1 MKRFS
6 LRMPDDLHAA
16 LQRSAQKEYRSL
28 HNQILIVLEEYIR
41 QVEFKDLETI
51 LEPSPTVVEIADRL
65 MIMDG
70 DNNELVNL
78 LELPAQALAVFG
90 TRNRH
95 FLRVW
100 KIAARNFKPW
110 QMRVTIFAGGDK
122 NFPVRSSIHHNE
134 LELDCS
140 GSGSSR
146 DVMILD

>member
-16 LQRSAQKEYRSL
+16 LQHSARKEYRSL

-51 LEPSPTVVEIADRL
+51 LEPPPTALEIADRL

-70 DNNELVNL
+70 DNNEPVNL

-95 FLRVW
+95 FLRVFNW
-100 KIAARNFKPW
+100 IPDSADSRQEFQALAD
-110 QMRVTIFAGGDK
+110 AGYHIRRWG
-122 NFPVRSSIHHNE
+122 
-134 LELDCS
+134 
-140 GSGSSR
+140 
-146 DVMILD
+146 

>member
-95 FLRVW
+95 FLRVFNW
-100 KIAARNFKPW
+100 IPDSEDSRQEFQALAD
-110 QMRVTIFAGGDK
+110 AGYHIRRWG
-122 NFPVRSSIHHNE
+122 
-134 LELDCS
+134 
-140 GSGSSR
+140 
-146 DVMILD
+146 

>member
-51 LEPSPTVVEIADRL
+51 LEPPPTAVEITDRL

-70 DNNELVNL
+70 DNNEPVNL

-95 FLRVW
+95 FLRVFNW
-100 KIAARNFKPW
+100 IPDSEDSRQEFQALAD
-110 QMRVTIFAGGDK
+110 AGYHIRRWG
-122 NFPVRSSIHHNE
+122 
-134 LELDCS
+134 
-140 GSGSSR
+140 
-146 DVMILD
+146 